1 MDAVAIEKMKKVLIA
16 GLGSDFRPVAKKLQS
31 MSIIHMVRVEDQVEG
46 LSADKDASS
55 FQRSEE
61 LLSRAKGALAFL
73 SKYNP
78 HKKGFLSPR
87 PELGME
93 ELSEMQDSV
102 LTTIC
107 AQSERL
113 EEGLS
118 QVRTQRV
125 QAQNTIE
132 QLKPYEELDIPV
144 EQVRNSKYTRMFLGS
159 IPQDQREELET
170 GFAEI
175 QADIR
180 RLGEQED
187 SFSYFIVCHAAMEEE
202 AKSILRLC
210 GFADANLGI
219 KGRVSDSIQVQRGRI
234 AELDKQEEELQQE
247 AREISQDVPKLQVYV
262 DKCTIQRDEDGL
274 IDQAGM
280 TEKAFFL
287 SGWIRERD
295 FEALQE
301 ALQRV
306 SEDLLVE
313 IVEPME
319 GEIPPTAVK
328 NSKLLKPFEAVTDMY
343 STPNQAEIDPTPVM
357 APFFFMFFGIMV
369 SDAGYGIVL
378 TLLTL
383 FFLKKAKPRGMMGQ
397 ITAILAMGGIS
408 TVIWGAIFGGWFG
421 ESLLPPL
428 WFIPMDEPI
437 MMMALCLAIGVVHIS
452 VGLLT
457 RFFMLCRAKD
467 YVSAIC
473 DVLFLLLILWGAP
486 LVLLGVSAGGY
497 MAIAGAVGML
507 LTAGREKP
515 GILKKLMGGFSSL
528 YGLTGYISDILSYA
542 RLFGLGLATGV
553 IGMVFNTLATMVMGN
568 PIGIV
573 LGIVIL
579 LVGHTFNLGINALGA
594 YVHSCRLQ
602 YIEFYSKF
610 FEGGGRAFVPFGY
623 KTKYIYVKGE

>member
-16 GLGSDFRPVAKKLQS
+16 GMGSDFRPVAKKLQA
-31 MSIIHMVRVEDQVEG
+31 MRIIHMVRVEEQAEG
-46 LSADKDASS
+46 FQKEKDESS
-55 FQRSEE
+55 LQRSEA
-61 LLSRAKGALAFL
+61 LLSRAKNALEFL
-73 SKYNP
+73 SKFNP
-78 HKKGFLSPR
+78 HKKGLLSPL
-87 PELGME
+87 PEVGID
-93 ELSEMQDSV
+93 ELSEMRESD
-102 LTTIC
+102 LIRIC
-107 AQSERL
+107 SQAEHC
-113 EEGLS
+113 EEGLL
-118 QVRTQRV
+118 QVRTRR
-125 QAQNTIE
+125 AQTNHTIE
-132 QLKPYEELDIPV
+132 QLKPYQALDTPLQEIRSSRYV
-144 EQVRNSKYTRMFLGS
+144 KMYLGS
-159 IPQDQREELET
+159 IPEDQQEELEK
-170 GFAEI
+170 GIAELE
-175 QADIR
+175 ADFCLLSQQR
-180 RLGEQED
+180 D
-187 SFSYFIVCHAAMEEE
+187 SVSYFIVCHAAAEEE
-202 AKSILRLC
+202 IQSLLRLC
-210 GFADANLGI
+210 GFADANLGMAGTVEENI
-219 KGRVSDSIQVQRGRI
+219 EKQERVLD
-234 AELDKQEEELQQE
+234 ELFHTEEELWQQ
-247 AREISQDVPKLQVYV
+247 AREVAQDVPKLQVYV
-262 DKCTIQRDEDGL
+262 DKCAIQRDEAGL
-274 IDQAGM
+274 IEQAGM
-280 TEKAFFL
+280 TKKAFLL

-295 FEALQE
+295 FER
-301 ALQRV
+301 LQRALEKI

-313 IVEPME
+313 IVEPQE

-343 STPNQAEIDPTPVM
+343 SVPNQSDMDPTPIM

-397 ITAILAMGGIS
+397 ITAILAMGGVS
-408 TVIWGAIFGGWFG
+408 TVIWGAVFGGWFG
-421 ESLLPPL
+421 EALLPPI
-428 WFIPMDEPI
+428 WFVPMDEPI

-457 RFFMLCRAKD
+457 KFFLLCRDKKFVDA
-467 YVSAIC
+467 VC
-473 DVLFLLLILWGAP
+473 DVLFLLMILWGAP
-486 LVLLGVSAGGY
+486 LVLLGIGFGGY
-497 MAIAGAVGML
+497 MAIVGAVGML
-507 LTAGREKP
+507 LTAGRERP